1 MSLSEREMLNDERMA
16 LENDLRPGALDW
28 AGIIERSILRRAARE
43 RLAEIDEEL
52 LALRSARALRRN
64 RAARA

>member
-1 MSLSEREMLNDERMA
+1 MSLNERQMLVEERRA

-28 AGIIERSILRRAARE
+28 AGVLERPVLRRAARE
-43 RLAEIDEEL
+43 RIEEIDEEL
-52 LALRSARALRRN
+52 RALRPARALRRN